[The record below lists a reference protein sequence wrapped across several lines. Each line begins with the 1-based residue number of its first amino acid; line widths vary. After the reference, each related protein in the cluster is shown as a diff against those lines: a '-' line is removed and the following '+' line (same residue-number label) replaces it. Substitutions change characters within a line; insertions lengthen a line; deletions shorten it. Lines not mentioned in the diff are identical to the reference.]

1 MPIHTAVPI
10 RVFDQEAYHKI
21 DWRVRGIAFDIHNE
35 FGRYLDERL
44 YQKELTRRCRDS
56 GLRVDPE
63 MQITVALADFH
74 KDYFVD
80 HLVEQGVILETKAV
94 STLTLPHKGQL
105 LNYLFL
111 CELHHGTLLNFRT
124 ERVQHEFVS
133 TRLTSASRRQYE
145 IDLSAWQPLSSAC
158 HGLQE
163 VLHRLLTEWGAF
175 LDPILYRDACTH
187 FLGGETRV
195 IRNIPVQSEAELI
208 GTQEMHMLTEDIAFS
223 VTASTHRPDS
233 VLEHQRRFLAH
244 TPLRAIQWINL
255 NHHKI
260 ELRTITKS
268 CDTGS

>member
-1 MPIHTAVPI
+1 
-10 RVFDQEAYHKI
+10 
-21 DWRVRGIAFDIHNE
+21 
-35 FGRYLDERL
+35 
-44 YQKELTRRCRDS
+44 
-56 GLRVDPE
+56 
-63 MQITVALADFH
+63 
-74 KDYFVD
+74 
-80 HLVEQGVILETKAV
+80 
-94 STLTLPHKGQL
+94 
-105 LNYLFL
+105 LFL